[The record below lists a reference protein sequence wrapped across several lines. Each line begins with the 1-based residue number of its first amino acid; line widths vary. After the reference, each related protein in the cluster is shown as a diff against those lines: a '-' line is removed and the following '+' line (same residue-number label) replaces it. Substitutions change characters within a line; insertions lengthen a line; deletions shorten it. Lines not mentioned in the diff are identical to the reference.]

1 MEEVFMKKFAKLLI
15 GCLVILIL
23 FCLLTVCLTFVFWK
37 KVYEFIEPYLT
48 SAGVDISNVSVEF
61 VEKVFRI
68 TGIL

>member
-1 MEEVFMKKFAKLLI
+1 MKKVTKLLI

-37 KVYEFIEPYLT
+37 KIFDFIEPYLS
-48 SAGVDISNVSVEF
+48 SAGINVSNVSLEI
-61 VEKVFRI
+61 VEKAFKI